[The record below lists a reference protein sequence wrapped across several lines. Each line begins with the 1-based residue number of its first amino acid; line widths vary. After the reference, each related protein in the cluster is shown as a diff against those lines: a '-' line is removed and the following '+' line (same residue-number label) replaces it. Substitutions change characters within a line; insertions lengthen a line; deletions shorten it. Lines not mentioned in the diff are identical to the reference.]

1 MCGKSRIKNT
11 FQINNLV
18 NLWKECYHQVI
29 EVFLLV
35 LREFNDLVGIQN
47 NELLN
52 AIIKYSKAYKNEIEY
67 SDTIS

>member
-52 AIIKYSKAYKNEIEY
+52 AIIK
-67 SDTIS
+67 